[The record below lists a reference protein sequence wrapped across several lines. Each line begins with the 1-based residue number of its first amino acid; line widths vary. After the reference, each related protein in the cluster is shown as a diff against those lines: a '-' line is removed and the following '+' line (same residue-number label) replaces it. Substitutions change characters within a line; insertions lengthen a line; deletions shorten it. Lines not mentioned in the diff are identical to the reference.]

1 METQVRIRLETRLL
15 PALVALLLLLQMAVP
30 YRGWWVLLVGLGGLW
45 LLTYLW
51 TRILIA
57 GLHLERRA
65 QTGLL
70 QVGSRVEEHFTL
82 RNDSPLP
89 ALWVEVTAHSTMPG
103 DYGGLVTTLGGRRSL
118 RWQSRAICI
127 RRGLFTLGPT
137 TLRTGDPFGLYTA
150 TVHYP
155 ATASLTVLPPLVH
168 LPSIHIAPGGPLQ
181 TGEERTAAAAAR
193 FTVSAAGV
201 REYQPGDSL
210 RWIHWRT
217 TARHD
222 ALFVRL
228 FDGTPPTTSWWLLL
242 DLEGRVQVGRGL
254 DATDEHAVIL
264 AASLA
269 DQGLRAGRA
278 VGLAAHGRETLWM
291 PPREGDTQRWEILRA
306 LAQAERGDRPL
317 DDLIARMQGAIA
329 RQASLVILTPSLER
343 SWIESLVLLIEGGA
357 LPSVLLLDPVSYGG
371 SGDLAAA
378 QALLAELGVP
388 CTVMTHAMLDQ
399 RGLYAAAARGRRL
412 PQARPARPLPSPLDP
427 VWRVL
432 T

>member
-1 METQVRIRLETRLL
+1 MEPQVRIRLETRLL
-15 PALVALLLLLQMAVP
+15 PALVALLLALQLAIP
-30 YRGWWVLLVGLGGLW
+30 HRGWWALLVGLGGLW

-51 TRILIA
+51 TRTLAA
-57 GLHLERRA
+57 GLHLQREA

-70 QVGSRVEEHFTL
+70 QVGSRIEERFALT
-82 RNDSPLP
+82 NDSPLP
-89 ALWVEVTAHSTMPG
+89 ALWVEVTAHSTMAG

-118 RWQSRAICI
+118 RWQSRALCI
-127 RRGLFTLGPT
+127 RRGLYTLGPT
-137 TLRTGDPFGLYTA
+137 TVRTGDPFGLYTA
-150 TVHYP
+150 TIHYP
-155 ATASLTVLPPLVH
+155 TTASVTVLPPLVH
-168 LPSIHIAPGGPLQ
+168 LPAIHIAPGGQLQ
-181 TGEERTAAAAAR
+181 TGEERAPASAAR

-242 DLEGRVQVGRGL
+242 DLEERVQVGRGL
-254 DATDEHAVIL
+254 AATDEHAVVL

-278 VGLAAHGRETLWM
+278 VGLAAHGRQTLWM

-317 DDLIARMQGAIA
+317 DDLIARMQGAVA
-329 RQASLVILTPSLER
+329 RQASLVVVTPSLER
-343 SWIESLVLLIEGGA
+343 TWIEALVLLVEGGA
-357 LPSVLLLDPVSYGG
+357 LPTVLLLDPASYGG
-371 SGDLAAA
+371 SGDVGEV
-378 QALLAELGVP
+378 QALLADMGVP
-388 CTVMTHAMLDQ
+388 CTVIARALLDQ
-399 RGLYAAAARGRRL
+399 LGIYPAAARRQPL
-412 PQARPARPLPSPLDP
+412 PQARAARPVPSPLDP